1 MMRLLLILIVALGSS
16 ASLASTPTTELS
28 HFIRYIEDPDGA
40 ARLETAEV
48 AYKNDA
54 DVDVHLIGAIH
65 IADADYYSGLNESF
79 EHYDALLYELVSSR
93 EGEDVPT
100 SQPAGDRPL
109 GWVGNL
115 QRFMRDRLDLVFQ
128 LDAIDYKRPNFVH
141 ADLNV
146 EQFLQ
151 MQSQRGESM
160 FTLMFRSAM
169 QNMAKGMKKG
179 PDVSGFA
186 LLGALMSPNQ
196 SRELKRV
203 LAEQFADAE
212 DALDAMEGPN
222 GSVII
227 GERNKA
233 ALRVMNEQIK
243 GGKKY
248 IGIFY
253 GAGHLRLMEKS
264 LREMGFHK
272 VGETWRTAWDI
283 PAPDAPTTRPV
294 SNPKSH
300 EDTKERSEH
309 EEMHK

>member
-1 MMRLLLILIVALGSS
+1 MAFATNVV
-16 ASLASTPTTELS
+16 LASAPTTESS
-28 HFIRYIEDPDGA
+28 HFIRYTEDPDGA

-54 DVDVHLIGAIH
+54 GVDVHLIGAIH

-79 EHYDALLYELVSSR
+79 EHYDALLYELVSSN
-93 EGEDVPT
+93 EGADVPT
-100 SQPAGDRPL
+100 SRPSGDRPL

-141 ADLNV
+141 ADLNLD
-146 EQFLQ
+146 QFLQ
-151 MQSQRGESM
+151 MESQRGESM
-160 FTLMFRSAM
+160 FTLMFRSTM
-169 QNMAKGMKKG
+169 QNMAHSMKKG

-203 LAEQFADAE
+203 LAEQFADSE

-233 ALRVMNEQIK
+233 ALRVMNQQIK
-243 GGKKY
+243 AGKKY

-283 PAPDAPTTRPV
+283 PAPDMPSTQPLL
-294 SNPKSH
+294 NQKSH
-300 EDTKERSEH
+300 EDKKERSEH
-309 EEMHK
+309 EQMHK